1 MLRTFQGR
9 SQRQPRGTAGR
20 IEVKSRCFDACL
32 VIDGSLSFNFND
44 GTKAIIEILDEDALR
59 DGKWP
64 RVQSVLVFRIAP
76 SFMLYTSVSLF

>member
-1 MLRTFQGR
+1 MYFQGR
-9 SQRQPRGTAGR
+9 SQRQPRGTARR

-59 DGKWP
+59 DGVDGSGFSSRLPDGK
-64 RVQSVLVFRIAP
+64 I
-76 SFMLYTSVSLF
+76 